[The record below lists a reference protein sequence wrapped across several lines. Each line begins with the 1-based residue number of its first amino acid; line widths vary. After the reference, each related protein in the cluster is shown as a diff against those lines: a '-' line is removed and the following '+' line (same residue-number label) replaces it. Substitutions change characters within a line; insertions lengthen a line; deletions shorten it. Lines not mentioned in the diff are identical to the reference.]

1 MNVNNLTESQINAEL
16 LARHSRTSGTL
27 ESRRQ
32 RLQRFLDFEDQKE
45 RRRNAVNEARIE
57 ARDQDRDRDE
67 AVRTLHIETDT
78 DIEREMLDECCDS
91 NCHCDAALA
100 LMSLRNGENPEI
112 ARLSRMVEA
121 LDRRITELET
131 ADMPPLMPLQ
141 DSNPNW
147 VYDETTTSPYAWEC
161 TTFS

>member
-57 ARDQDRDRDE
+57 A
-67 AVRTLHIETDT
+67 VRTLYIETDT

-91 NCHCDAALA
+91 NCQCDAALA
-100 LMSLRNGENPEI
+100 LMSLRNGNNNNNNNAEI
-112 ARLSRMVEA
+112 ARLNRIVEA

-131 ADMPPLMPLQ
+131 ADMPPLAPILQ

-161 TTFS
+161 TTFDA

>member
-57 ARDQDRDRDE
+57 ARVR

>member
-57 ARDQDRDRDE
+57 ARD
-67 AVRTLHIETDT
+67 AVRTLYIETDT
-78 DIEREMLDECCDS
+78 EIEREMLDECCDS
-91 NCHCDAALA
+91 NCQCDAALA
-100 LMSLRNGENPEI
+100 LMSLRNGENTEI
-112 ARLSRMVEA
+112 ARLNRIVEA

-131 ADMPPLMPLQ
+131 ADMPPLAPILQ

-147 VYDETTTSPYAWEC
+147 VYDEYASPQPWEC
-161 TTFS
+161 TEFN